1 VRAAI
6 HAWGNHH
13 FVIGGGVKG
22 GQFYGNFPLLVAGGA
37 NDANSRGVLI
47 PTTAVDQYG
56 STLAVRRG
64 PRQPAPSVPEHREF
78 RKQQTRFPWLSASVS
93 PEVALRSWDGW

>member
-22 GQFYGNFPLLVAGGA
+22 GQFFGNFPLLVAGGA

-56 STLAVRRG
+56 STLAQWFGVA
-64 PRQPAPSVPEHREF
+64 PASLPQV
-78 RKQQTRFPWLSASVS
+78 FPNIGNFGSNKLGF
-93 PEVALRSWDGW
+93 LG